1 MNQHVKNYLLRGLI
15 FGGFGPI
22 VAGIVLF
29 ILNLTGVNV
38 NINGTEVFIAIIS
51 TYILA
56 FVQAGATVFN
66 QMEDWS
72 IAKIMF
78 FHFTSIYLA
87 YVICYLINNWI
98 PFDWKIIA
106 VFTAIFIVAYLIIW
120 LIVYL
125 IVRKTSKKLNNV
137 IR

>member
-29 ILNLTGVNV
+29 ILHLTGVNV
-38 NINGTEVFIAIIS
+38 NMSGTEFFIAIIS

-72 IAKIMF
+72 IAKSMF
-78 FHFTSIYLA
+78 FHFSSIYLV

-98 PFDWKIIA
+98 PFDWKIVA

-120 LIVYL
+120 LTVYL
-125 IVRKTSKKLNNV
+125 IVRKTSKKLNNA